1 MLFYFRLR
9 NKYRKYIFDKTRVT
23 AKIFTMIKDRIIQVI
38 EYKGIAKE
46 NFYKK
51 IGMTSASFRGKAKE
65 TPINSTAIENILSE
79 IKDLSPEWLLT
90 GHGEMLK
97 NNMLVMKAAEP
108 NEGLPLIPIEAM
120 AGYGTGSMQIMDY
133 DTSFYVVPEFT
144 ELKAE
149 FMIRVKGSSMSP
161 KYNSGDLLACKKI
174 SLGKFFQ
181 WNKAYVLDTEQGALV
196 KRVKPSKQ
204 EGYIQLVSDNVNYD
218 PFDISLNDIYS
229 IAIVLGVIRLE

>member
-1 MLFYFRLR
+1 MNKSLILNDIKTHLGFKTDTDFADFLGIKQNTLSNWKSR
-9 NKYRKYIFDKTRVT
+9 NTIDYEL
-23 AKIFTMIKDRIIQVI
+23 IIT
-38 EYKGIAKE
+38 KCDD
-46 NFYKK
+46 
-51 IGMTSASFRGKAKE
+51 
-65 TPINSTAIENILSE
+65 INAN
-79 IKDLSPEWLLT
+79 WLLT
-90 GHGEMLK
+90 GEGEMLK
-97 NNMLVMKAAEP
+97 KNMLLMKTGEP

-149 FMIRVKGSSMSP
+149 FMIRVKGSLMSP

-204 EGYIQLVSDNVNYD
+204 EGCIQLVSDNANYD

>member
-1 MLFYFRLR
+1 MNKSLILNNIKSHLGFKTDSDFADFLGIKQNTLSNWKSR
-9 NKYRKYIFDKTRVT
+9 NTIDYEL
-23 AKIFTMIKDRIIQVI
+23 IITKCD
-38 EYKGIAKE
+38 E
-46 NFYKK
+46 
-51 IGMTSASFRGKAKE
+51 
-65 TPINSTAIENILSE
+65 INAN
-79 IKDLSPEWLLT
+79 WLLT
-90 GHGEMLK
+90 GEGEMLK
-97 NNMLVMKAAEP
+97 KNMLLMKTTEP
-108 NEGLPLIPIEAM
+108 SDGLPLIPIEAM
-120 AGYGTGSMQIMDY
+120 AGYGSGAMQVMDY
-133 DTSFYVVPEFT
+133 DTSYYVVPEFT

-204 EGYIQLVSDNVNYD
+204 EGCIQLVSDNANYD

>member
-1 MLFYFRLR
+1 MNKSLILNDIKTHLGFKTDTDFADFLGIKQNTLSNWKSR
-9 NKYRKYIFDKTRVT
+9 NTIDYEL
-23 AKIFTMIKDRIIQVI
+23 IIT
-38 EYKGIAKE
+38 KCDD
-46 NFYKK
+46 
-51 IGMTSASFRGKAKE
+51 
-65 TPINSTAIENILSE
+65 INAN
-79 IKDLSPEWLLT
+79 WLLT
-90 GHGEMLK
+90 GEGEMLK
-97 NNMLVMKAAEP
+97 KNMLLMKTGEP

-204 EGYIQLVSDNVNYD
+204 EGCIQLVSDNANYD

>member
-1 MLFYFRLR
+1 
-9 NKYRKYIFDKTRVT
+9 
-23 AKIFTMIKDRIIQVI
+23 MIKDRIIQVI

-90 GHGEMLK
+90 GNGEMLK
-97 NNMLVMKAAEP
+97 NNMLVMKTAEP

-120 AGYGTGSMQIMDY
+120 AGYGSGSMQVMDY
-133 DTSFYVVPEFT
+133 DTSYYVVPEFT

-161 KYNSGDLLACKKI
+161 KYNSGYLLACKKI

-204 EGYIQLVSDNVNYD
+204 EGCIQLVSDNTNYD

>member
-1 MLFYFRLR
+1 MNKSLILNDIKSYLGFKTDSDFADFLGIKQNTLSNWKSR
-9 NKYRKYIFDKTRVT
+9 NTIDYEL
-23 AKIFTMIKDRIIQVI
+23 IITKCD
-38 EYKGIAKE
+38 E
-46 NFYKK
+46 
-51 IGMTSASFRGKAKE
+51 
-65 TPINSTAIENILSE
+65 INAN
-79 IKDLSPEWLLT
+79 WLLT
-90 GHGEMLK
+90 GEGEMLK
-97 NNMLVMKAAEP
+97 KNMLLMKTTEP
-108 NEGLPLIPIEAM
+108 SDGLPLIPIEAM
-120 AGYGTGSMQIMDY
+120 AGYGSGAMQVMDY
-133 DTSFYVVPEFT
+133 DTSYYVVPEFT

-204 EGYIQLVSDNVNYD
+204 EGCIQLVSDNANYD
-218 PFDISLNDIYS
+218 PFDISLSDIYS

>member
-1 MLFYFRLR
+1 
-9 NKYRKYIFDKTRVT
+9 
-23 AKIFTMIKDRIIQVI
+23 MIKDRIIQVI

-51 IGMTSASFRGKAKE
+51 IGMTSANFRGKAKE

-97 NNMLVMKAAEP
+97 NNMLVMKTAEP

>member
-1 MLFYFRLR
+1 MNKSLILNDIKSHLGFKTDSDFADFLGIKQNTLSNWKSR
-9 NKYRKYIFDKTRVT
+9 NTMDYELIITKCDK
-23 AKIFTMIKDRIIQVI
+23 
-38 EYKGIAKE
+38 
-46 NFYKK
+46 
-51 IGMTSASFRGKAKE
+51 
-65 TPINSTAIENILSE
+65 INAN
-79 IKDLSPEWLLT
+79 WLLT
-90 GHGEMLK
+90 GEGEMLK
-97 NNMLVMKAAEP
+97 NNISMIKVAEP

-120 AGYGTGSMQIMDY
+120 AGYGTGSMQVMDY

-204 EGYIQLVSDNVNYD
+204 EGCIQLVSDNANYD

>member
-1 MLFYFRLR
+1 MSEQQVQELDFNGEMRVRREKLASLRTKGNAFPNQFRRDSLAQDLH
-9 NKYRKYIFDKTRVT
+9 NKYD
-23 AKIFTMIKDRIIQVI
+23 D
-38 EYKGIAKE
+38 E
-46 NFYKK
+46 N
-51 IGMTSASFRGKAKE
+51 
-65 TPINSTAIENILSE
+65 
-79 IKDLSPEWLLT
+79 
-90 GHGEMLK
+90 GEMLK
-97 NNMLVMKAAEP
+97 NNMLVMKTAEP

-120 AGYGTGSMQIMDY
+120 AGYGSGSMQVMDY
-133 DTSFYVVPEFT
+133 DTSYYVVPEFT

-204 EGYIQLVSDNVNYD
+204 EGCIQLVSDNTNYD

>member
-1 MLFYFRLR
+1 
-9 NKYRKYIFDKTRVT
+9 
-23 AKIFTMIKDRIIQVI
+23 MIKDRIIQVI

-51 IGMTSASFRGKAKE
+51 IGMTSGSFRGKAKE

-90 GHGEMLK
+90 GNGEMLK
-97 NNMLVMKAAEP
+97 NNMLVMKTAEP

-120 AGYGTGSMQIMDY
+120 AGYGSGSMQVMDY
-133 DTSFYVVPEFT
+133 DTSYYVVPEFT

-204 EGYIQLVSDNVNYD
+204 EGCIQLVSDNTNYD